1 MFMVDVLFWRLVT
14 EEWHGVGVR
23 VGMGWVGLGLGLGL
37 GQGSR
42 LRGLWLKVATRG
54 LDACVF
60 AYMQHADV
68 RDLFPN

>member
-1 MFMVDVLFWRLVT
+1 MVDVLFWRLVI
-14 EEWHGVGVR
+14 EEWDVVGVR
-23 VGMGWVGLGLGLGL
+23 VGMGLGL
-37 GQGSR
+37 GSR